1 MMPAIERVLLAA
13 SIGLPFLA
21 VLVLSLGAWLARK
34 WPEAVIHRLATW
46 ALLLSF
52 TCNGALGVGV
62 VLRGGQPVAWS
73 LPGWFGV
80 GQYHFPL
87 ALVADGLSA
96 PFAIFA
102 SGLLVITSKFSS
114 GYLHREPGFLRYY
127 LLLCLFGGAVE
138 LALLAGSLDFLLFGW
153 ELVGF
158 TSVLLIAFFHER
170 AAPVSHG
177 LRTFVVYRV
186 CDVGLLGAAVWL
198 HHSAHGTTAQTG
210 LLTSWW
216 GVQVPPRAGDALLVG
231 LLLIWASLGKG
242 AQVPFGGWLPRAMEG
257 PTPSSAIFYGALS
270 VHLGPYLLLRAA
282 PLLDAQPILAAVVVL
297 VGFATAVHGTVVGRV
312 QSDIK
317 CALAYAS
324 MTQVGVILVEIGLG
338 FRALAIV
345 HIVGHAAL
353 RCLQF
358 LRAPSVLSDRAEDER
373 LAGAPLHQRP
383 GPLEHRLPASMRAW
397 LYRGALER
405 GFLDA
410 LLRDYLLAPIIQ
422 LSRRLDHAQES
433 LHGLLAGRTALSPE
447 EAGRKKAEVEAMR

>member
-1 MMPAIERVLLAA
+1 MTPILERALLTA

-21 VLVLSLGAWLARK
+21 VLVLSIGAWLAQR
-34 WPEAVIHRLATW
+34 WPEVVIHRLATSTL
-46 ALLLSF
+46 ALSF
-52 TCNGALGVGV
+52 SCNLLLGVGL
-62 VLRGGQPVAWS
+62 VLRGGQAFVWS
-73 LPGWFGV
+73 LSGWFGV
-80 GQYHFPL
+80 GEYHFPL
-87 ALVADGLSA
+87 ALAFDGLSA
-96 PFAIFA
+96 PFSIFA
-102 SGLLVITSKFSS
+102 SALLFITSKFSS

-138 LALLAGSLDFLLFGW
+138 LAVLAGSLDFLLFGW

-170 AAPVSHG
+170 SAPVSHG

-198 HHSAHGTTAQTG
+198 HHSAHGTTAHQAV
-210 LLTSWW
+210 LTSWW
-216 GVQVPPRAGDALLVG
+216 GVQVPPHAADALLVG
-231 LLLIWASLGKG
+231 ALLVWASLGKG

-282 PLLDAQPILAAVVVL
+282 PLLEAYPGLAVL
-297 VGFATAVHGTVVGRV
+297 VALVGLATAVHGTLVGRV

-338 FRALAIV
+338 FRTLAIV
-345 HIVGHAAL
+345 HIVGHAVL

-373 LAGAPLHQRP
+373 LAGVPLHRMT
-383 GPLEHRLPASMRAW
+383 GSLEHRLPPPVRTW

-410 LLRDYLLAPIIQ
+410 LLRDYLLGPLIR
-422 LSRRLDHAQES
+422 LSRRLDQAQES
-433 LHGLLAGRTALSPE
+433 MHVALAGRPAAAVD
-447 EAGRKKAEVEAMR
+447 EARTSDTEAEAAP